1 MLKCSNES
9 IWHYCLFNSVPS
21 LQPVNVPCHALILN
35 LNNTISENI
44 TDFTIELRKKA
55 EKVGFSWNK
64 GENRWYWNPSSQCVK
79 GTRLNK
85 FGCICDGICFEK
97 CFVLIAPCFCLQL
110 ENFLC
115 LWVDIFVC
123 FELFYHY
130 LFLVL
135 LNSVDSSLCTTYLF
149 FVL

>member
-35 LNNTISENI
+35 LNNTISENR

-97 CFVLIAPCFCLQL
+97 MFCVDCTMFLSSAREFSLSVSRHFCLLRVILSLLVFSFSKFRWFFFMYNIFVL
-110 ENFLC
+110 
-115 LWVDIFVC
+115 
-123 FELFYHY
+123 
-130 LFLVL
+130 
-135 LNSVDSSLCTTYLF
+135 
-149 FVL
+149 